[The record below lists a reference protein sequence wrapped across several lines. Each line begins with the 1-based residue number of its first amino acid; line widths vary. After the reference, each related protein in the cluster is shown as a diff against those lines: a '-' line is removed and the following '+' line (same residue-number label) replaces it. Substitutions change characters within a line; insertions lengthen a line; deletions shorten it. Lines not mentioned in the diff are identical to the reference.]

1 MRWVVPC
8 ALLFLVACT
17 RPLEV
22 AGLRPLS
29 PTTEDRM
36 PTLESSQ
43 PALRWEPFPRPADL
57 EADPHGWVRR
67 VRGVTYDLRIWRGGR
82 DHFGHEEI
90 YPDELVYA
98 RSALSVPEHTV
109 DTPLASE
116 TPYLWSVRARFELDG
131 QIRVTPWG
139 VLLPARPS
147 MRKVGPAPALPEA
160 ERPLSNNNTTSSRCY
175 GANQRSLMRQSF
187 GR

>member
-29 PTTEDRM
+29 PTTEDRV

-57 EADPHGWVRR
+57 EADPHGWVSR
-67 VRGVTYDLRIWRGGR
+67 VRGVTYDLRIWRGVR

-139 VLLPARPS
+139 VLLSPRPSKLADPRSTSVPARGYYRFLTP
-147 MRKVGPAPALPEA
+147 REPD
-160 ERPLSNNNTTSSRCY
+160 
-175 GANQRSLMRQSF
+175 
-187 GR
+187 GRGIGGGGD